1 VLAAAALLVETLL
14 QPPVVPLAALLVNVC
29 PNMDISVLHLLIVE
43 LVAKL
48 VHVLEALLLLLLL
61 KPTLLLQPVAP
72 PLAALLANVCPN
84 MDIVVPHLLIVELVA
99 KLVLALPPTP
109 MTNVVENVT
118 TLLVNAAPNGDTVV
132 LVPLIVEMDVKLVL
146 PMIHHL
152 PKLVTSVLVLLL
164 ELSLDPLLVPSSLL
178 V

>member
-1 VLAAAALLVETLL
+1 VLAAAALLLVETLL
-14 QPPVVPLAALLVNVC
+14 QPVAPLAALLANVC
-29 PNMDISVLHLLIVE
+29 PNMDIVVLHLLIVE

-48 VHVLEALLLLLLL
+48 AHVLEILLLL

-84 MDIVVPHLLIVELVA
+84 MDIAVPHLLIVELVA

-152 PKLVTSVLVLLL
+152 PKLVTSALVLLL
-164 ELSLDPLLVPSSLL
+164 ELSLDPLLVLSSLL